1 MDANISAAQEFEAQ
15 RDRLRAVAYRMLG
28 SRTEADDALQEAWL
42 RVHRSDATEIEN
54 RAGWFTTIVA
64 RVCLNMLRSRSTRRE
79 DSLEVYVPDPIVTRE
94 GTPEPEAEA
103 EMADAVGL
111 ALMVVLDT
119 LAPAERLAFVLHD
132 MFAVP
137 FDEIAT
143 MLDRSPDATRQ
154 LASRA
159 RRRVQGAPEP
169 DRDGARQ
176 RAVVDAFFAAARG
189 GSFDGLVSLLDPG
202 IELRPDGLP
211 LVRGPEAVARNAMM
225 FAGAERVLHP
235 VLVNDAAGVV
245 VTVDGAVVAVM
256 GFTVVQGKI
265 VAIDAIANPARLA
278 ALKLPV

>member
-1 MDANISAAQEFEAQ
+1 MDANISAAQAFEAQ

-42 RVHRSDATEIEN
+42 RVNRADATAVEN
-54 RAGWFTTIVA
+54 LDGWFTTIVA

-169 DRDGARQ
+169 DRDRARQ

-189 GSFDGLVSLLDPG
+189 GNFDGLVALLDPD

-245 VTVDGAVVAVM
+245 VTIDGAVVAVM
-256 GFTVVQGKI
+256 GFTVAHGKI

-278 ALKLPV
+278 ALELPV

>member
-28 SRTEADDALQEAWL
+28 SRTEADDALQESWL
-42 RVHRSDATEIEN
+42 RVNRADATEVEN
-54 RAGWFTTIVA
+54 LGGWFTTIVA

-176 RAVVDAFFAAARG
+176 RTVVDAFFAAARG
-189 GSFDGLVSLLDPG
+189 GDFDGLVALLDPD